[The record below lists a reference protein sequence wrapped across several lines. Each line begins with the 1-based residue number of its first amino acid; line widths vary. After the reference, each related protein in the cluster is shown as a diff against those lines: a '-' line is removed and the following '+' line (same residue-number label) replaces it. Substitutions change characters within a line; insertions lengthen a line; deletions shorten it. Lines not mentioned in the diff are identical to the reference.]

1 MMSRDPITASVEETG
16 YEISRL
22 LKLQG
27 EIGISLLGADS
38 LPEMLRRCVE
48 VVVKQLDAAFA
59 RIWTLNEKENV
70 LELRASAGLYTH
82 LDGSHSRIPM
92 GEYKIGRIAQ
102 ERAPHLTNRVIGDPR
117 VHDQE
122 WAKRERM
129 VSFAGYPL
137 LVEDRLVGVLGMFSR
152 QTLPD
157 TTLIALGAV
166 ANSIALGIERKISEK
181 ALRETEE
188 FSRRVLAS
196 TSDCIK
202 VLDLDF
208 HLKYM
213 SPVAMQ
219 LMEVDDFGRCE
230 NADWR
235 TFWQEADRPLVMA
248 AIDQALA
255 GRAGTF
261 HAFCPT
267 MKGTP
272 KWWDVIVTPIKDAE
286 GRVVKL
292 LSSSRDVTDRKKSEL
307 QQRQSIERFR
317 TVADA
322 MPQMVWTARPDGFVD
337 YYNQQWLDY
346 TGLTLEETQ
355 GWGWKQTQHPQDVQ
369 STIDKW
375 EISIA
380 TGEVFENEMRFLR
393 AIDKSWR
400 WHFTRAVPVRD
411 ENGKPI
417 QWIGTCTDID
427 DRKAAEEELRAARE
441 ELEIRVAERT
451 AALRREIAERQKTE
465 NDLRKLSGTLLNLR
479 DTEQRRIA
487 RELHDSVG
495 QLLAATTMSLAVAA
509 AHANDMNPEAAQA
522 LSQAD
527 QFLREAIKEV
537 RIVSHLLHP
546 PLLDETGLPSAIR
559 GYLEGYS
566 QRGDIQ
572 TEVLI
577 SEDFGR
583 LPIELETAI
592 FRVIQECLT
601 NIHRHSG
608 SKTAKVQLSRT
619 GDELR
624 VEVEDKGKGMPLRQ
638 SAGVGLRGMRE
649 RLAQFGGTLEVFS
662 NAAGTTV
669 VARLPLMSPSIRE
682 LTA

>member
-375 EISIA
+375 EVSIA

-393 AIDKSWR
+393 ASDKSWR

-427 DRKAAEEELRAARE
+427 DRKAAEEELRTARE

-451 AALRREIAERQKTE
+451 AALRREVAERQKTE

>member
-1 MMSRDPITASVEETG
+1 MSRDPITASVEETG

-92 GEYKIGRIAQ
+92 GQYKIGRIAQ

-375 EISIA
+375 EVSIA

-393 AIDKSWR
+393 ASDKSWR

-427 DRKAAEEELRAARE
+427 DRKAAEEELRTARE

-451 AALRREIAERQKTE
+451 AALRREVAERQKTE

-495 QLLAATTMSLAVAA
+495 QLLAASTMSLAVAA
-509 AHANDMNPEAAQA
+509 AHVNDMNPEAAQA

-559 GYLEGYS
+559 GYLEGFS

-577 SEDFGR
+577 SKDFGR

-608 SKTAKVQLSRT
+608 SKTARVQLSRT

-669 VARLPLMSPSIRE
+669 IARLPLMSPSIRE

>member
-92 GEYKIGRIAQ
+92 GQYKIGRIAQ

-292 LSSSRDVTDRKKSEL
+292 LSSSRDVTDRKQSEL
-307 QQRQSIERFR
+307 QQRQSMERFR

-337 YYNQQWLDY
+337 YYNQRWLDY

-375 EISIA
+375 EVSIA

-393 AIDKSWR
+393 ASDKSWR

-427 DRKAAEEELRAARE
+427 DRKAAEEELRTARE

-451 AALRREIAERQKTE
+451 AALRREVAERQKTE

-495 QLLAATTMSLAVAA
+495 QLLAASTMSLAVAA
-509 AHANDMNPEAAQA
+509 AHVNDMNPEAAQA

-559 GYLEGYS
+559 GYLEGFS

-577 SEDFGR
+577 SKDFGR

-608 SKTAKVQLSRT
+608 SKTARVQLSRT

-669 VARLPLMSPSIRE
+669 IARLPLMSPSIRE

>member
-292 LSSSRDVTDRKKSEL
+292 LSSSRDVTDRKQSEL
-307 QQRQSIERFR
+307 QQRQSMERFR

-337 YYNQQWLDY
+337 YYNQRWLDY

-375 EISIA
+375 EVSIA

-393 AIDKSWR
+393 ASDKSWR

-427 DRKAAEEELRAARE
+427 DRKAAEEELRTARE

-451 AALRREIAERQKTE
+451 AALRREVAERQKTE

-495 QLLAATTMSLAVAA
+495 QLLAASTMSLAVAA
-509 AHANDMNPEAAQA
+509 AHVNDMNPEAAQA

-559 GYLEGYS
+559 GYLEGFS

-577 SEDFGR
+577 SKDFGR

-608 SKTAKVQLSRT
+608 SKTARVQLSRT

-624 VEVEDKGKGMPLRQ
+624 VEVEDKGKGMPIRQ

-669 VARLPLMSPSIRE
+669 IARLPLMSPSIRE

>member
-92 GEYKIGRIAQ
+92 GQYKIGRIAQ

-638 SAGVGLRGMRE
+638 SAGVGLSGMRE